1 MKTRKQE
8 NKKYRRRKKEKEEK
22 EAGRQ
27 AGRQASS
34 QLVSSSVRIIESK
47 VKTEGGFIVC
57 FLRIQIVPNPH
68 PSVEGTGQTDDP

>member
-8 NKKYRRRKKEKEEK
+8 IQKKKKRERRK
-22 EAGRQ
+22 R
-27 AGRQASS
+27 GRQASS

-68 PSVEGTGQTDDP
+68 PSVEGTGQTEDP